1 MGNRKMKK
9 KTKILITILISS
21 AILII
26 AFIIFINI
34 PFKVEFTLVG
44 EYPMGDDVDDIHS
57 LFTGVGYRAI
67 STKDIELNIRFVGNQ
82 EFTDYVAAFDGK
94 DSFLIYSS
102 RKPIKKITFQYKM
115 YSEALLNLIPRHSMS
130 KLNEYLFF
138 DVELD
143 DDAESAE
150 YYYLYKVSDTRVRKQ
165 WITRLF

>member
-1 MGNRKMKK
+1 
-9 KTKILITILISS
+9 
-21 AILII
+21 
-26 AFIIFINI
+26 
-34 PFKVEFTLVG
+34 
-44 EYPMGDDVDDIHS
+44 MGDDVNDS
-57 LFTGVGYRAI
+57 FLLFTDIGYRSI
-67 STKDIELNIRFVGNQ
+67 SKEEVDYDIEFVSNQ
-82 EFTDYVAAFDGK
+82 EFTNYTKNFDYTNE
-94 DSFLIYSS
+94 FLIFSS
-102 RKPIKKITFQYKM
+102 RKPIKKIYFQYKM